1 METIKNVENIKKSIA
16 IFLEMENIKFT
27 TVEDNERRVLLHINH
42 NFNQGMMGYYIDYQ
56 IKNNLIQFM
65 SYTNQFIPEAKRAEV
80 QTYYSRVNDNN
91 THWGA
96 IHLNV
101 ETGGTFSRSSLLV
114 DEMEDVNT
122 TLIARCFSINYFNLQ
137 NYFEGAMKIGYG
149 NHTAEEIYREIIN
162 AVDERMN

>member
-1 METIKNVENIKKSIA
+1 METMKNVENIKKSIA
-16 IFLEMENIKFT
+16 IFLEMENINFT

-42 NFNQGMMGYYIDYQ
+42 TFNQGIMGYYIDYQ
-56 IKNNLIQFM
+56 IKNSIIQFM
-65 SYTNQFIPEAKRAEV
+65 SYTNQTIPEARRAEV
-80 QTYYSRVNDNN
+80 QNYYSRVNDNN

-122 TLIARCFSINYFNLQ
+122 TLIARSFSINYYNLQ

>member
-1 METIKNVENIKKSIA
+1 MKNVENIKKSIA
-16 IFLEMENIKFT
+16 IFLEMENINFT
-27 TVEDNERRVLLHINH
+27 TVEDNERRVLLHINQT
-42 NFNQGMMGYYIDYQ
+42 FNQGIMGYYIDYQ
-56 IKNNLIQFM
+56 IKNSIIQFM
-65 SYTNQFIPEAKRAEV
+65 SYTNQTIPDARRAEV
-80 QTYYSRVNDNN
+80 QNYYSRVNDNN

-122 TLIARCFSINYFNLQ
+122 TLIARSFSINYYNLQ

-149 NHTAEEIYREIIN
+149 NQKAEEIYREIIN